1 MPREI
6 VSRSPEETQ
15 RLGERL
21 GRLAQPGDV
30 LLLVGDLGAGK
41 TCLAQ
46 GIAWGLDIQGYA
58 SSPSFVIVKE
68 YEGRSPMYH
77 IDLYR
82 VDKIEEV
89 MGLGLDD
96 YLYGNGVC
104 VVEWADRGL
113 SALPSEHLLIRLE
126 YRSETERQL
135 SFKPEGKRYL
145 DLFTELCNWQ

>member
-1 MPREI
+1 LFQEI
-6 VSRSPEETQ
+6 VSRSPKETR

-46 GIAWGLDIQGYA
+46 GVAWGLDIQGYA

-68 YEGRSPMYH
+68 YPGRLPLYH

-104 VVEWADRGL
+104 IVEWADRGL
-113 SALPSEHLLIRLE
+113 SALPAEYLLIKLD
-126 YRSETERQL
+126 YRSETERHL
-135 SFKPEGKRYL
+135 SFEPEGKRYL
-145 DLFTELCNWQ
+145 ELLSELCNWQ